1 MSGAMPTLPMFPL
14 GTVLLPAMP
23 FALRVFEPR
32 YLKMVGE
39 LLETDYPEFGIV
51 LIERGAEV
59 GGGEQRFGVGTV
71 ARITEIEAPEG
82 HLVVTGHGTRRFE
95 VTRWLD
101 DDPFPRAE
109 VEFLDALDEPIGLA
123 LRLDPLEQEVRD
135 TLALAHDYDLGEWP
149 VDTPVADEPVSRLWQ
164 LAGIAP
170 LSTIDQFVLLRSEN
184 TEELFTR
191 VTEMTRETRQGLS
204 HPEDQG
210 HPEDQSALEDNAPSG
225 GEPQSGNERSGNAKS
240 SDAQPGDEKSGEDKS
255 GNEKS
260 GDEPGQSPSG
270 DSS

>member
-1 MSGAMPTLPMFPL
+1 MPTLPMFPL

-109 VEFLDALDEPIGLA
+109 VEFLDGLDEPIGLA

-191 VTEMTRETRQGLS
+191 VMEMTRETRQGLS
-204 HPEDQG
+204 HPEAQGQSEDQG
-210 HPEDQSALEDNAPSG
+210 QPEDQGTLRDDASG
-225 GEPQSGNERSGNAKS
+225 EGDPQSGNE
-240 SDAQPGDEKSGEDKS
+240 Q
-255 GNEKS
+255 S

>member
-1 MSGAMPTLPMFPL
+1 MPTLPMFPL

-51 LIERGAEV
+51 LIERGHEV

-95 VTRWLD
+95 VTRWLEEG
-101 DDPFPRAE
+101 PFPQAE
-109 VEFLDALDEPIGLA
+109 VEFLDALDEPQGLA

-135 TLALAHDYDLGEWP
+135 TLALAHDYELGEWP

-170 LSTIDQFVLLRSEN
+170 LSTIDQFVLLRCES

-191 VTEMTRETRQGLS
+191 VSEMTRETRQGLS
-204 HPEDQG
+204 HPEDQRVDG
-210 HPEDQSALEDNAPSG
+210 DDPLDDGGLAGEGPGEQPDDNPG
-225 GEPQSGNERSGNAKS
+225 RS
-240 SDAQPGDEKSGEDKS
+240 PTE
-255 GNEKS
+255 
-260 GDEPGQSPSG
+260 
-270 DSS
+270 

>member
-1 MSGAMPTLPMFPL
+1 
-14 GTVLLPAMP
+14 MP

-101 DDPFPRAE
+101 DEPFPRAE
-109 VEFLDALDEPIGLA
+109 VEFLDALDEPHGLA

-135 TLALAHDYDLGEWP
+135 TLALAHDFDLGQWP

-191 VTEMTRETRQGLS
+191 VSEMTRETRQGLS
-204 HPEDQG
+204 HPEDQTT
-210 HPEDQSALEDNAPSG
+210 PENAPASQDNMADDLPTEEARGQVRGAAGDGAGDRDNERPGDKPSGNKPSDDEPDQSP
-225 GEPQSGNERSGNAKS
+225 PRSF
-240 SDAQPGDEKSGEDKS
+240 P
-255 GNEKS
+255 
-260 GDEPGQSPSG
+260 
-270 DSS
+270 

>member
-1 MSGAMPTLPMFPL
+1 
-14 GTVLLPAMP
+14 MP

-204 HPEDQG
+204 LPEDQG
-210 HPEDQSALEDNAPSG
+210 QPEDQGTQRDDASG
-225 GEPQSGNERSGNAKS
+225 EGDPQSGNPQSGNAKL
-240 SDAQPGDEKSGEDKS
+240 SDAQPGDDKS
-255 GNEKS
+255 GNENS

>member
-1 MSGAMPTLPMFPL
+1 MSGDMPTLPMFPL

-23 FALRVFEPR
+23 FALQVFEPR

-59 GGGEQRFGVGTV
+59 GGGDQRFGVGTI

-101 DDPFPRAE
+101 DEPFPRAE
-109 VEFLDALDEPIGLA
+109 VEFLDGLDEQEGLA

-135 TLALAHDYDLGEWP
+135 TLALAHDFDLGQWP

-170 LSTIDQFVLLRSEN
+170 LSTIDQFVLLRCQS
-184 TEELFTR
+184 TDELFTR
-191 VTEMTRETRQGLS
+191 LEEMTRETRQGLS
-204 HPEDQG
+204 HPEDIA
-210 HPEDQSALEDNAPSG
+210 PDSNAPDS
-225 GEPQSGNERSGNAKS
+225 NAPDTDALDTDAPEKPTS
-240 SDAQPGDEKSGEDKS
+240 SDPPDDG
-255 GNEKS
+255 
-260 GDEPGQSPSG
+260 PGQSPPDTSR
-270 DSS
+270 